1 MKKEMLINVSQ
12 SEECRIAVLENGVL
26 EELYTERASQ
36 NNFVGNIYK
45 GKIVNL
51 EPSIQ
56 AAFVDFGVGRNG
68 FLHISD
74 VEAQYF
80 RQAGYDPE
88 EIMDGHYPGVD
99 VDVDDDAPEG
109 EEESEERSDRR
120 KPRRPPR
127 GGRPR
132 FKPPIQEIFKRGDE
146 VLVQVIKEGIGTK
159 GPTLSTYISIPGRYL
174 VLMPALGRVGVSRKI
189 EDDEQ
194 RRKLRQMLLELNPP
208 KGLGFIVRTAGQE
221 RTRRE
226 LSRDI
231 AYLLR
236 LWKVIVRRLKKSPG
250 PCDVYEESDM
260 MIRTI
265 RDTFTEDIDTIIV
278 DQQEAF
284 DRAKEFVQ
292 LVMPRFVNRLQMY
305 EGREPLFHKYKLEQE
320 IVRIH
325 QRTVPLKGGG
335 SIVIDSTEAL
345 VAIDVN
351 SGNFRTDDGAEDTA
365 FQVNVSAAKEIAR
378 QLRLRD
384 LGGVIVNDFIDM
396 RKESHRRRV
405 EKALRDA
412 MKRDRARTK
421 ILRTSPFGLIE
432 MTRQRIRPSFK
443 KSVYED
449 CPCCQGR
456 AVVKTAESMAIE
468 VTRLLMMACQT
479 PNAAKISVR
488 VNENVAAYLNNKKRR
503 EIMQM
508 EETSK
513 VAVVIFGSEA
523 MFPEHL
529 EIDCR
534 DSSGIQISLPFMNE
548 K

>member
-384 LGGVIVNDFIDM
+384 LGGVIVNDLSICAKNLID
-396 RKESHRRRV
+396 
-405 EKALRDA
+405 DA
-412 MKRDRARTK
+412 
-421 ILRTSPFGLIE
+421 S
-432 MTRQRIRPSFK
+432 
-443 KSVYED
+443 
-449 CPCCQGR
+449 
-456 AVVKTAESMAIE
+456 
-468 VTRLLMMACQT
+468 
-479 PNAAKISVR
+479 
-488 VNENVAAYLNNKKRR
+488 KKR
-503 EIMQM
+503 
-508 EETSK
+508 
-513 VAVVIFGSEA
+513 FA
-523 MFPEHL
+523 MP
-529 EIDCR
+529 
-534 DSSGIQISLPFMNE
+534 
-548 K
+548 